1 MKKCYF
7 PLLHIKTLLLF
18 SVNMENPVKFCGDS
32 RIMR

>member
-18 SVNMENPVKFCGDS
+18 SVNTENPVKFRGDS